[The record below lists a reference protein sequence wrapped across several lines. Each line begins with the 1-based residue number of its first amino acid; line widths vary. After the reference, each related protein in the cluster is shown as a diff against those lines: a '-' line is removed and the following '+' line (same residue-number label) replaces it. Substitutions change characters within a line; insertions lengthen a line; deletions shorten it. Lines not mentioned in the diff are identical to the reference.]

1 MGRIGESIV
10 TERGNGQRNIDVCQR
25 RIGKSG
31 TVEPG
36 TVEDNVGA
44 NSLFDDR
51 SDHSTAVITCGRHLQ
66 NLDESSGLNKHLD
79 QLRIQTAQQRT
90 DINLKSDEWLD
101 AQSAYGLSYFKDPWN
116 WFDMFIVGISLFS
129 GLSFMSAFRAM
140 RVLRVLKS
148 LKALRGTKL
157 IGSVRHLQ
165 VIIVAIV
172 KSIPSIM
179 WTGILLILIYY
190 IFALI
195 GVNLFGEAFPDW
207 FGNIG
212 KAMYTLF
219 QVMTLESWSMGISR
233 PVMEVFPY
241 AWAYFVPFVLLS
253 SFVVMNVV
261 VGIVVNAISEV
272 TAENNAENAE
282 ELVASPSAL
291 ISLIEQD
298 AGVSPRWKT

>member
-1 MGRIGESIV
+1 MDNRSIV
-10 TERGNGQRNIDVCQR
+10 MWIFIAEI
-25 RIGKSG
+25 IIKF
-31 TVEPG
+31 
-36 TVEDNVGA
+36 
-44 NSLFDDR
+44 L
-51 SDHSTAVITCGRHLQ
+51 
-66 NLDESSGLNKHLD
+66 
-79 QLRIQTAQQRT
+79 
-90 DINLKSDEWLD
+90 
-101 AQSAYGLSYFKDPWN
+101 AYGPSYFKDPWN
-116 WFDMFIVGISLFS
+116 WFDMFVVGISLFS

-148 LKALRGTKL
+148 LKALKGTKL

-172 KSIPSIM
+172 RSIPSIM

-195 GVNLFGEAFPDW
+195 GVNLFGDAFPDW

-233 PVMEVFPY
+233 PVMEVYSF

-253 SFVVMNVV
+253 SFIVMNVV

-272 TAENNAENAE
+272 TADNAKEEAKENPVSNQ
-282 ELVASPSAL
+282 ELVSE
-291 ISLIEQD
+291 IHSLKEQLD
-298 AGVSPRWKT
+298 RLEKQLAKSGK

>member
-1 MGRIGESIV
+1 MIKGLKKLVDSKAFQGIILFVILFNCVLMGIETIKGLSEN
-10 TERGNGQRNIDVCQR
+10 T
-25 RIGKSG
+25 
-31 TVEPG
+31 
-36 TVEDNVGA
+36 
-44 NSLFDDR
+44 LFVL
-51 SDHSTAVITCGRHLQ
+51 AVINEVCLWIFIA
-66 NLDESSGLNKHLD
+66 E
-79 QLRIQTAQQRT
+79 I
-90 DINLKSDEWLD
+90 ILKFL
-101 AQSAYGLSYFKDPWN
+101 AYGPSYFKDPWN

-148 LKALRGTKL
+148 LKALKGTKL

-195 GVNLFGEAFPDW
+195 GVNLFGGAFPDW
-207 FGNIG
+207 FGDIG

-233 PVMEVFPY
+233 PVMEVYSF

-253 SFVVMNVV
+253 SFIVMNVV

-272 TAENNAENAE
+272 TADNAKEEAKENPVSNN
-282 ELVASPSAL
+282 ELVGE
-291 ISLIEQD
+291 IRSLKEQLD
-298 AGVSPRWKT
+298 RLEKQLAKSGK

>member
-1 MGRIGESIV
+1 MIKGLKKIVDGKVFQGIILFVIIFNCILMGLETIKGLS
-10 TERGNGQRNIDVCQR
+10 
-25 RIGKSG
+25 
-31 TVEPG
+31 
-36 TVEDNVGA
+36 DNVVFVFA
-44 NSLFDDR
+44 
-51 SDHSTAVITCGRHLQ
+51 T
-66 NLDESSGLNKHLD
+66 
-79 QLRIQTAQQRT
+79 
-90 DINLKSDEWLD
+90 INTVCLWIFIAEIIIKVL
-101 AQSAYGLSYFKDPWN
+101 AYGLDYFKDPWN
-116 WFDMFIVGISLFS
+116 WFDMFIVGISMVS
-129 GLSFMSAFRAM
+129 GLPFMAAFRAM

-157 IGSVRHLQ
+157 IGSVKHLQ
-165 VIIVAIV
+165 VIIGAII

-207 FGNIG
+207 FGTIG

-233 PVMEVFPY
+233 PVMEVFSY

-253 SFVVMNVV
+253 SFIVMNVV

-272 TAENNAENAE
+272 TAEENAMAE
-282 ELVASPSAL
+282 AAEGGSSEAVEASKSNDEL
-291 ISLIEQD
+291 IKEIRSLKDQLDRLEKSLEQ
-298 AGVSPRWKT
+298 AK

>member
-1 MGRIGESIV
+1 MIKGLKKLVDSKAFQGIILFVILLNCVLMGVETIKGLSENALFVLAAI
-10 TERGNGQRNIDVCQR
+10 NDVCLW
-25 RIGKSG
+25 IFIAEIIIKF
-31 TVEPG
+31 
-36 TVEDNVGA
+36 
-44 NSLFDDR
+44 L
-51 SDHSTAVITCGRHLQ
+51 
-66 NLDESSGLNKHLD
+66 
-79 QLRIQTAQQRT
+79 
-90 DINLKSDEWLD
+90 
-101 AQSAYGLSYFKDPWN
+101 AYGLSYFKDPWN

-172 KSIPSIM
+172 KSIPRIM

-233 PVMEVFPY
+233 PVMEVYSF

-253 SFVVMNVV
+253 SFIVMNVV

-272 TAENNAENAE
+272 TADNAKEEAKENPVSNN
-282 ELVASPSAL
+282 ELVGE
-291 ISLIEQD
+291 IRSLKEQLNRLEKQL
-298 AGVSPRWKT
+298 AKSGK